1 MPVPMMCPVV
11 YAVPVQQI
19 PSSENYEAQQVEVEA
34 SKEVVEEK
42 ASLTDDGDHERRV
55 SMLGKVMTSCRF
67 RLKAWE
73 RKRKDC
79 LLKLKITPVHLPD
92 LTLPKQPDKTKNF
105 HNEQQQQWRLDFN
118 ECWKAW
124 KTAHREAKIQWE
136 KVPQAA
142 KESALRELGYNSFEL
157 PQLQLPNPA
166 ADGHMGHMTKGEFQK
181 ANNALRAWMEHG
193 EEVKA
198 HWSMM

>member
-55 SMLGKVMTSCRF
+55 SMLGVLMTSHRF
-67 RLKAWE
+67 RLKTWE
-73 RKRKDC
+73 RKRNDC

-92 LTLPKQPDKTKNF
+92 LTLPKRPKENF
-105 HNEQQQQWRLDFN
+105 HNEKQQWRLEFN
-118 ECWKAW
+118 KCWKAW
-124 KTAHREAKIQWE
+124 KTAHREVKIQWD

-166 ADGHMGHMTKGEFQK
+166 GDGHMGHMTKGEFQK

-198 HWSMM
+198 HWMML